1 MINEND
7 SVMICDNMVIVY
19 CQLKRGTSLTQSVL
33 MFFLMISQDREV
45 SLPLSYLL
53 TCLRTWY
60 KFVGL
65 VL

>member
-1 MINEND
+1 MMI
-7 SVMICDNMVIVY
+7 SGVIFVVR
-19 CQLKRGTSLTQSVL
+19 CQLKRGTSLIQSVL

-45 SLPLSYLL
+45 ILPASFLL
-53 TCLRTWY
+53 TCLLTWY

>member
-1 MINEND
+1 MMI
-7 SVMICDNMVIVY
+7 SGVIFVVR
-19 CQLKRGTSLTQSVL
+19 CQLKRGTSLIQSVL

-45 SLPLSYLL
+45 ILPASFLL

>member
-1 MINEND
+1 MLMKMMI
-7 SVMICDNMVIVY
+7 SGVIFVVR
-19 CQLKRGTSLTQSVL
+19 CQLKRGTSLIQSVL

-45 SLPLSYLL
+45 ILPASFLL
-53 TCLRTWY
+53 TCLLTWY